1 MFRCGWFVYLL
12 MAGLILVVGFCVRV
26 LGFTLCCV
34 SVWVE
39 FYLSACVF
47 CFLGGEGVQYMC

>member
-1 MFRCGWFVYLL
+1 